1 MCSRQAGLAGGGEAA
16 LRARGLCQ
24 LDRWLVWNRKNS
36 RTNTLQLLELKRKG
50 GVAIEGCFSGYRSGG
65 CRGSLRP
72 AHLREGRAGIHPEWE
87 NCRAS
92 LDPEGVM
99 EIQGS
104 PDPGRW
110 LHGAHCRRQ
119 EGEVQAGTV
128 ENTGLSSHQVPPG
141 LERGAARNQT
151 WHLLQHVPS
160 LLGKEHLEGAV
171 RSWKEGFLNLSMAGP
186 PCQATQQ

>member
-16 LRARGLCQ
+16 LRALGLCQ

-36 RTNTLQLLELKRKG
+36 RTNKLQLLELKRKG

-110 LHGAHCRRQ
+110 LRGAHCRRQ

-128 ENTGLSSHQVPPG
+128 ENTGLYPATRYHLVWSVGQ
-141 LERGAARNQT
+141 RGIRRGICCST
-151 WHLLQHVPS
+151 CPVF
-160 LLGKEHLEGAV
+160 LG
-171 RSWKEGFLNLSMAGP
+171 RSVWKVL
-186 PCQATQQ
+186 